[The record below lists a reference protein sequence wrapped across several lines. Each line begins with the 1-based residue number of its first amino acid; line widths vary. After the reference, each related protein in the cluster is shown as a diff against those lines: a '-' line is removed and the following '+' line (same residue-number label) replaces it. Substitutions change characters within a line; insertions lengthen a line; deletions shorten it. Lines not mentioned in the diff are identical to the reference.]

1 MNKIFPKNW
10 KLAKIVPLHK
20 KDDVLLPKNYHPV
33 ALLPIASKILER
45 VVFGQVVEYFE
56 NNQLL
61 HPCPHGFRS
70 MHNTSTALL
79 QKFNT
84 WLDAIED
91 DKISAVIMLDLS
103 AAFDIVDHDI
113 LMEKI
118 GAVWCAG

>member
-1 MNKIFPKNW
+1 
-10 KLAKIVPLHK
+10 
-20 KDDVLLPKNYHPV
+20 
-33 ALLPIASKILER
+33 
-45 VVFGQVVEYFE
+45 
-56 NNQLL
+56 
-61 HPCPHGFRS
+61 